1 MVAQFLFVLS
11 TGAQTGFSK
20 VRRLLKLLKW
30 TGVAVLFA
38 YAALCVGLYSAQR
51 KLVFPPLGPHIS
63 AKAAGFPEAQEI
75 LVPTSDGETLVAW
88 YVAPKGDKPLV
99 VYFHGNGDTLSWRS
113 NRDRL
118 LVADGTGLLA
128 LSYRGF
134 EGSSGNPSETGFH
147 LDADAAYEFAARRV
161 PSDRIVLW
169 GHSLGTGVAVQ
180 LAAERKVKALILEAA
195 YTSVAD
201 IAAMR
206 YPFIPIRLLLKD
218 QFRSDLRIGEVTA
231 PVLVLHGELD
241 DVIPIQYGRRLYEL
255 AHNPKQFIS
264 FPKGGHLDLDDYG
277 ALTAVREFVT
287 RLPTVT
293 SQAIDLKGL

>member
-1 MVAQFLFVLS
+1 MVGQFSDRVV
-11 TGAQTGFSK
+11 K
-20 VRRLLKLLKW
+20 VRRLLKW
-30 TGVAVLFA
+30 TSVAAFIA
-38 YAALCVGLYSAQR
+38 YAVLCVGLYAAQR

-63 AKAAGFPEAQEI
+63 AKAAGFPEAQEM
-75 LVPTSDGETLVAW
+75 LVPTSDGEKLIAW

-99 VYFHGNGDTLSWRS
+99 VYFHGNGDTLSWRT

-128 LSYRGF
+128 ISYRGF

-147 LDADAAYEFAARRV
+147 LDADAAYEFAASRV
-161 PSDRIVLW
+161 PSNSIVLW

-180 LAAERKVKALILEAA
+180 LAAERRVKALILEAP

-206 YPFIPIRLLLKD
+206 YPFVPIRLLLKD
-218 QFRSDLRIGEVTA
+218 QFRSDLRISHVTA

-241 DVIPIQYGRRLYEL
+241 DIIPIQYGRRLYEL
-255 AHNPKQFIS
+255 AHNPKRFMS
-264 FPKGGHLDLDDYG
+264 FPKGGHLDLDDHG

-287 RLPTVT
+287 HLPAAK
-293 SQAIDLKGL
+293 SQTIDLKGL

>member
-1 MVAQFLFVLS
+1 MVGQFSDRVV
-11 TGAQTGFSK
+11 K
-20 VRRLLKLLKW
+20 VRRLLKW
-30 TGVAVLFA
+30 TSVAAFIA
-38 YAALCVGLYSAQR
+38 YAVLCVGLYAAQR

-63 AKAAGFPEAQEI
+63 AKAAGFPEAQEM
-75 LVPTSDGETLVAW
+75 LVPTSDGEKLIAW

-99 VYFHGNGDTLSWRS
+99 VYFHGNGDTLSWRT

-128 LSYRGF
+128 ISYRGF

-147 LDADAAYEFAARRV
+147 LDADAAYEFAASRV
-161 PSDRIVLW
+161 PSNSIVLW

-180 LAAERKVKALILEAA
+180 LAAERRVKALILEAP

-206 YPFIPIRLLLKD
+206 YPFVPIRLLLKD
-218 QFRSDLRIGEVTA
+218 QFRSDLRISHVTA

-241 DVIPIQYGRRLYEL
+241 DIIPIQYGRRLYEL
-255 AHNPKQFIS
+255 AHNPKRFMS
-264 FPKGGHLDLDDYG
+264 FPKGGHLDLDDHG

-287 RLPTVT
+287 HLPAAT

>member
-1 MVAQFLFVLS
+1 MVGQFSDRVV
-11 TGAQTGFSK
+11 K
-20 VRRLLKLLKW
+20 VRRLLKW
-30 TGVAVLFA
+30 TSVAAFIA
-38 YAALCVGLYSAQR
+38 YAVLCVGLYAAQR

-63 AKAAGFPEAQEI
+63 AKAAGFPEAQEM
-75 LVPTSDGETLVAW
+75 LVPTSDGEKLIAW

-99 VYFHGNGDTLSWRS
+99 VYFHGNGDTLSWRT

-128 LSYRGF
+128 ISYRGF

-147 LDADAAYEFAARRV
+147 LDADAAYEFAASRV
-161 PSDRIVLW
+161 PSNSIVLW

-180 LAAERKVKALILEAA
+180 LAAERRVKALILEAP

-206 YPFIPIRLLLKD
+206 YPFVPIRLLLKD
-218 QFRSDLRIGEVTA
+218 QFRSDLRISHVTA

-241 DVIPIQYGRRLYEL
+241 DIIPIQYGRRLYEL
-255 AHNPKQFIS
+255 AHNPKRFMS
-264 FPKGGHLDLDDYG
+264 FPKGGTLI
-277 ALTAVREFVT
+277 LTTMVR
-287 RLPTVT
+287 
-293 SQAIDLKGL
+293 